1 MQASNSPSKSPVPFA
16 DSGTKNTI
24 PVSSQIGVTPGL
36 ASFTDG
42 FPPLTMTPVVAG
54 GIPPRGADFN
64 GILNFLSAGL
74 RWSQAGGT
82 YGYDSAFATA
92 VGGYPKNAILSKS
105 TGSGFWV
112 STADNNTTDPNAG
125 GAGWAPLFQDAM
137 SQYGS
142 RGLKAQNNVS
152 TPNTQFDIAADMVAV
167 RDPSTGATKV
177 FSPVASVTTNLLT
190 AGPAVNG
197 RDQAAAFPASSWI
210 HFYLISNGSAVA
222 SIASLAAPPTGPA
235 MPAGYTM
242 WAYVGAVRFGSGS
255 ALSDVRVCGNA
266 VFYRVPTVVLTGTA
280 TTNTPFS
287 TANLVPPNALEWAPM
302 VENLALS
309 ASGAG
314 AYALTLFIDSYQ
326 VGLSGTGNASAAY
339 SVSGGLAWLPN
350 NSQAAQYRLNLMSG
364 SGPTTTI
371 SVYGYRLA
379 NGG

>member
-1 MQASNSPSKSPVPFA
+1 MAARIYKTPFA
-16 DSGTKNTI
+16 ATGDKEALATADQPDGKVSLQAGWTPDYELPNDNANYRPVGRAEMNGIIGEVTEGLGDVQLNGFATWQAVDGGWPAGAFVSHGGDVFRSSATANVTI
-24 PVSSQIGVTPGL
+24 PGAPG
-36 ASFTDG
+36 AFWDPA
-42 FPPLTMTPVVAG
+42 F
-54 GIPPRGADFN
+54 RGE
-64 GILNFLSAGL
+64 
-74 RWSQAGGT
+74 
-82 YGYDSAFATA
+82 
-92 VGGYPKNAILSKS
+92 
-105 TGSGFWV
+105 
-112 STADNNTTDPNAG
+112 
-125 GAGWAPLFQDAM
+125 M
-137 SQYGS
+137 SQYGT
-142 RGLKAQNNVS
+142 RGLRAQNNAS
-152 TPNTQFDIAADMVAV
+152 TPNTQFDIAADMVAL

-177 FSPVASVTTNLLT
+177 FSPVESVTANLLT
-190 AGPAVNG
+190 AGPVVNG

-222 SIASLAAPPTGPA
+222 SIASLAVPPTGPA

-242 WAYVGAVRFGSGS
+242 WAYVGAVRLSSGS
-255 ALSDVRVCGNA
+255 ALSDVRVCGDT
-266 VFYRVPTVVLTGTA
+266 VFYRVPTIVLTGTA

-287 TANLVPPNALEWAPM
+287 TGNLVPPNALEWAPM

-350 NSQAAQYRLNLMSG
+350 NGQSAQYRLNLMSG

-371 SVYGYRLA
+371 SVYGYRLS

>member
-1 MQASNSPSKSPVPFA
+1 MATNE
-16 DSGTKNTI
+16 
-24 PVSSQIGVTPGL
+24 
-36 ASFTDG
+36 
-42 FPPLTMTPVVAG
+42 
-54 GIPPRGADFN
+54 
-64 GILNFLSAGL
+64 FLP
-74 RWSQAGGT
+74 
-82 YGYDSAFATA
+82 FATA
-92 VGGYPKNAILSKS
+92 PGANVLGQADYVALAARL
-105 TGSGFWV
+105 SGFQAGVAKSSEVNKAVRQGAFIASVIAQFV
-112 STADNNTTDPNAG
+112 SDTLA
-125 GAGWAPLFQDAM
+125 QDVLDDGNVPALEGKLRSAVGM
-137 SQYGS
+137 AALGTVASLPSS
-142 RGLKAQNNVS
+142 RGMRAQNNAT
-152 TPNTQFDIAADMVAV
+152 TPNTQFDIAADMVAL

-177 FSPVASVTTNLLT
+177 FSTAASVTTNLLT

-242 WAYVGAVRFGSGS
+242 WTYVGAVRFGSGS
-255 ALSDVRVCGNA
+255 ALSDVRVCGNT

-350 NSQAAQYRLNLMSG
+350 NGQTAQYRLNLMSG

-371 SVYGYRLA
+371 SVYGYRVS

>member
-1 MQASNSPSKSPVPFA
+1 MATNEILPFSTSDSNVLTQAEYAADAQRISGNVPGVARSKLVNKAARQAAF
-16 DSGTKNTI
+16 
-24 PVSSQIGVTPGL
+24 VSSMIGQ
-36 ASFTDG
+36 F
-42 FPPLTMTPVVAG
+42 
-54 GIPPRGADFN
+54 
-64 GILNFLSAGL
+64 
-74 RWSQAGGT
+74 
-82 YGYDSAFATA
+82 
-92 VGGYPKNAILSKS
+92 
-105 TGSGFWV
+105 
-112 STADNNTTDPNAG
+112 TADNSG
-125 GAGWAPLFQDAM
+125 QDVLDN
-137 SQYGS
+137 GS
-142 RGLKAQNNVS
+142 LPTLQDNFEAAIGIAALQTVGVLPGTRGLRAQNNAS

-177 FSPVASVTTNLLT
+177 FSPVESVTANLLT

-197 RDQAAAFPASSWI
+197 RDQAAAFPASSWV

-222 SIASLAAPPTGPA
+222 SIASLTAPPTGPA

>member
-1 MQASNSPSKSPVPFA
+1 MQASNAPSKSAIPFA
-16 DSGTKNTI
+16 ESGTKNTI
-24 PVSSQIGVTPGL
+24 PEASQIGVTPGA

-42 FPPLTMTPVVAG
+42 FPPLTMTPLVAG
-54 GIPPRGADFN
+54 GVPPYGADFN
-64 GILNFLSAGL
+64 GILNFLSAAA
-74 RWSQAGGT
+74 RWTQAGGT
-82 YGYDSAFATA
+82 YEHDGGFAA
-92 VGGYPKNAILSKS
+92 AIGGYPAGAVVRNSS
-105 TGSGFWV
+105 GSGFWV
-112 STADNNTTDPNAG
+112 SAADNNLTDPDAG
-125 GAGWAPLFQDAM
+125 GAGWESLLAGAM

-142 RGLKAQNNVS
+142 RGLRAQNNAS
-152 TPNTQFDIAADMVAV
+152 TPNTQFDIAADMVAL

-177 FSPVASVTTNLLT
+177 FSPVAGVTTNLLT
-190 AGPAVNG
+190 AGPAANG

-210 HFYLISNGSAVA
+210 HFYLISNGSTVA
-222 SIASLAAPPTGPA
+222 SISSLTAPPTGPV

-255 ALSDVRVCGNA
+255 VLSAVWVCGNT
-266 VFYRVPTVVLTGTA
+266 VFYRVPMAVLTGTA
-280 TTNTPFS
+280 TTSTPFS
-287 TANLVPPNALEWAPM
+287 TSTWVPPNALEWAPM

-314 AYALTLFIDSYQ
+314 SYAMTLFIDSYQ
-326 VGLSGTGNASAAY
+326 AGLSGTGSASAVY

-350 NSQAAQYRLNLMSG
+350 NSQAAQYRLNLMAG